1 MREVKMEFKTVVET
15 LKAGIMLLKE
25 ELQRIQNRKR
35 PTEYLIFKTEKS
47 YIRYYLKNRQRK
59 ESRYISCREEKVL
72 REYCQERFLDK
83 LENKLPKEIDKLEKI
98 AVLLGKVRDGKA
110 IFEELPEP
118 VKKFATPRLY
128 GEKEMI
134 ESFYRKGK
142 YARRSSYEISYEN
155 KTDRG
160 EYVRSKSELIIANML
175 YRDGIP
181 YEYERPV
188 MLKNKTIK
196 YPDFTVLNTRTG
208 REYLFEHFGMMDDPE
223 YRFKNLE
230 KIKDYENSGYI
241 QGINLIMS
249 FETKDNPLDTEHI
262 KKLIKTFFK

>member
-1 MREVKMEFKTVVET
+1 MDMQNLVKTFDSYLRDEKRELNCLKNRDRPSEYLIVKKERGVSRYYLADNRQKKRRYITKQDVET
-15 LKAGIMLLKE
+15 LKTHCRE
-25 ELQRIQNRKR
+25 
-35 PTEYLIFKTEKS
+35 
-47 YIRYYLKNRQRK
+47 RYY
-59 ESRYISCREEKVL
+59 
-72 REYCQERFLDK
+72 QE

>member
-15 LKAGIMLLKE
+15 LKTGILLLKE
-25 ELQRIQNRKR
+25 ELQQIQNRKR
-35 PTEYLIFKTEKS
+35 PTEYLIIKTEKS

-59 ESRYISCREEKVL
+59 ELKYISCREEKVL
-72 REYCQERFLDK
+72 REYCQERFLDE
-83 LENKLPKEIDKLEKI
+83 LEKKLPVQIVKLEKAAGMLQEAQDVQQI
-98 AVLLGKVRDGKA
+98 YEKMS
-110 IFEELPEP
+110 EP

-128 GEKEMI
+128 REKEMV
-134 ESFYRKGK
+134 ESFYRKGN
-142 YARRSSYEISYEN
+142 YARRSSYEISHEN

-188 MLKNKTIK
+188 MLKNKSIK

-208 REYLFEHFGMMDDPE
+208 KEYLFEHFGMMDDPE

-262 KKLIKTFFK
+262 KKLIKAFFK